1 MFFVQSNSTIT
12 ALTFNSTA
20 TELAFSVTGPSETHG
35 YTQVFLE
42 KSLISNPEDFH
53 VFLDGAEVDYIITS
67 LDDSWLITI
76 YYSHSTHAITM
87 QFQDQAET
95 IIDQDTLLWI
105 ELTVAV
111 ICIAAVAAVVTVKLR
126 KKSSNQ

>member
-1 MFFVQSNSTIT
+1 
-12 ALTFNSTA
+12 
-20 TELAFSVTGPSETHG
+20 
-35 YTQVFLE
+35 
-42 KSLISNPEDFH
+42 
-53 VFLDGAEVDYIITS
+53 
-67 LDDSWLITI
+67 
-76 YYSHSTHAITM
+76 M